1 MTTEIEQQLRTEI
14 MAQLKRVTSQN
25 APNVWKLIQTE
36 SGYRDM
42 ENSIVRMV
50 AVEGL
55 TPSACIPQ
63 IENELVL

>member
-1 MTTEIEQQLRTEI
+1 MEHELRSEI
-14 MAQLKRVTSQN
+14 MAQLKRVTPHN

-42 ENSIVRMV
+42 ENRIIRMV

-55 TPSACIPQ
+55 TPSACIPH

>member
-1 MTTEIEQQLRTEI
+1 MEHQLRTEI
-14 MAQLKRVTSQN
+14 MAQLKRVTSMN

-42 ENSIVRMV
+42 ENRIIRMV
-50 AVEGL
+50 ATEGL
-55 TPSACIPQ
+55 TPSACIPH

>member
-1 MTTEIEQQLRTEI
+1 MNDIEQQLRAEI
-14 MAQLKRVTSQN
+14 MAQLKRVTTLN

-42 ENSIVRMV
+42 ENRMIRMV

-63 IENELVL
+63 IENELCL

>member
-1 MTTEIEQQLRTEI
+1 MEQQLRTEI
-14 MAQLKRVTSQN
+14 MAQLKRVTSMN

-42 ENSIVRMV
+42 ENRIIRMV
-50 AVEGL
+50 ATEGL
-55 TPSACIPQ
+55 TPSACIPH

>member
-1 MTTEIEQQLRTEI
+1 MENIEQQLRAEI
-14 MAQLKRVTSQN
+14 MAQLKRVTTLN

-42 ENSIVRMV
+42 ESRMIRMV

-55 TPSACIPQ
+55 TPSACIPH
-63 IENELVL
+63 IENELCL

>member
-1 MTTEIEQQLRTEI
+1 MEHQLRTEI
-14 MAQLKRVTSQN
+14 MSQLKRVTSMN

-42 ENSIVRMV
+42 ENRIIRMV
-50 AVEGL
+50 ATEGL
-55 TPSACIPQ
+55 TPSACIPH